1 MKIVFLGTP
10 DFGVQI
16 LNALVKE
23 HDVVLVVTQ
32 PDSRVGR
39 KQEIAYPPVKVRA
52 KELGI
57 DVFQP
62 VSIRQE
68 YEYIVNNYQYDLIV
82 SAAYGQIVGMK
93 FINSAPYRAINVHAS
108 LLPKGRGGAPIQ
120 RAIIN
125 GDKETGI
132 SIMYMEKGM
141 DTGAILSQKSIE
153 IADNDTKET
162 LFNKLGELGA
172 SMINDT
178 IAKLAS
184 GSITPIVQDE
194 TKATYTYALTKEDEI
209 LDFTKSAFLVNARLR
224 GLGEIGATFFI
235 DGEAFKVYKM
245 EVLDSISKNPV
256 KTIDEV
262 TKKYFTIVCGDSKL
276 IKIEEL
282 KPAGKNLMKV
292 SDFLNGRG
300 KNILIKGKKVD

>member
-10 DFGVQI
+10 EFGVQI
-16 LNALVKE
+16 LNALVKV

-32 PDSRVGR
+32 PDSKVGR
-39 KQEIAYPPVKVRA
+39 KQELVYPPVKVRA

-62 VSIRQE
+62 ASIRAE

-93 FINSAPYRAINVHAS
+93 FINSAKYRAINVHAS

-141 DTGAILSQKSIE
+141 DTGAILAQESMPIL
-153 IADNDTKET
+153 DTDTKES
-162 LFNKLGELGA
+162 LFYKLGELGA
-172 SMINDT
+172 KMINPT
-178 IAKLAS
+178 IDDLVNGK
-184 GSITPIVQDE
+184 ITPRVQNE
-194 TKATYTYALTKEDEI
+194 AEATYTYSLTKEDEI
-209 LDFTKSAFLVNARLR
+209 LDFNKSAFLVNANIR
-224 GLGEIGATFFI
+224 GLGEIGATFSI
-235 DGEAFKVYKM
+235 DGELFKVYKM
-245 EVLDSISKNPV
+245 EVIDSLSKQEP
-256 KTIDEV
+256 KTIEEV
-262 TKKYFTIVCGDSKL
+262 TKKYFTIVCGDQKL
-276 IKIEEL
+276 VKIEEL

-292 SDFLNGRG
+292 SDYLNGRG

>member
-52 KELGI
+52 MELGI

-62 VSIRQE
+62 ISIRQE

-141 DTGAILSQKSIE
+141 DTGAILSQKSTI
-153 IADNDTKET
+153 IADTDTKET

-178 IAKLAS
+178 ISDLVNDK
-184 GSITPIVQDE
+184 ITPIPQDE
-194 TKATYTYALTKEDEI
+194 AKATYTYALTKEDEI

-224 GLGEIGATFFI
+224 GLGEIGATFYI

-245 EVLDSISKNPV
+245 EVLDTVSKAPV
-256 KTIDEV
+256 KTIEEV
-262 TKKYFTIVCGDSKL
+262 TKKYFTIVCGDSHL

-292 SDFLNGRG
+292 VDFLNGRG

>member
-1 MKIVFLGTP
+1 
-10 DFGVQI
+10 
-16 LNALVKE
+16 
-23 HDVVLVVTQ
+23 
-32 PDSRVGR
+32 
-39 KQEIAYPPVKVRA
+39 
-52 KELGI
+52 
-57 DVFQP
+57 
-62 VSIRQE
+62 
-68 YEYIVNNYQYDLIV
+68 
-82 SAAYGQIVGMK
+82 MK

-153 IADNDTKET
+153 IADTDTKET

-178 IAKLAS
+178 ISELAS
-184 GSITPIVQDE
+184 GNITPIPQDE
-194 TKATYTYALTKEDEI
+194 AKATYTYALTKEDEI

-224 GLGEIGATFFI
+224 GLGEIGATFYI

-245 EVLDSISKNPV
+245 EVLDTVSKSPV
-256 KTIDEV
+256 KTIEEV
-262 TKKYFTIVCGDSKL
+262 TKKYFTIVCGDSHL

-292 SDFLNGRG
+292 VDFLNGRG

>member
-52 KELGI
+52 MELGI

-62 VSIRQE
+62 ISIRQE

-141 DTGAILSQKSIE
+141 DTGAILSQKSTI
-153 IADNDTKET
+153 IADTDTKET

-178 IAKLAS
+178 ISKLVH
-184 GSITPIVQDE
+184 GKITPIPQDE
-194 TKATYTYALTKEDEI
+194 AKATYTYALTKEDEI

-224 GLGEIGATFFI
+224 GLGEIGATFYI

-245 EVLDSISKNPV
+245 EVLDTVTKSPV
-256 KTIDEV
+256 KTIEEV
-262 TKKYFTIVCGDSKL
+262 TKKYFTIVCGDSHL

-292 SDFLNGRG
+292 VDFLNGRG

>member
-39 KQEIAYPPVKVRA
+39 RQEIAYPPVKVRA
-52 KELGI
+52 MELGI

-62 VSIRQE
+62 ISIRQE

-120 RAIIN
+120 RAIMN

-141 DTGAILSQKSIE
+141 DTGAILAQKSIK

-172 SMINDT
+172 SMINTT
-178 IAKLAS
+178 ISDLVNDK
-184 GSITPIVQDE
+184 ITPIPQDE
-194 TKATYTYALTKEDEI
+194 AKATYTYALTKEDEI
-209 LDFTKSAFLVNARLR
+209 LDFAKSAFLVNARLR
-224 GLGEIGATFFI
+224 GLGEIGATFYI

-245 EVLDSISKNPV
+245 EVLDIVSKSPV
-256 KTIDEV
+256 KTIEEV
-262 TKKYFTIVCGDSKL
+262 TKKYFTIVCGDSHL

-292 SDFLNGRG
+292 IDFLNGRG

>member
-120 RAIIN
+120 RAIMN

-141 DTGAILSQKSIE
+141 DTGAILSQKSTI
-153 IADNDTKET
+153 IADTDTKET

-178 IAKLAS
+178 ISKLVH
-184 GSITPIVQDE
+184 GKITPIPQDE
-194 TKATYTYALTKEDEI
+194 AKATYTYALTKEDEI

-224 GLGEIGATFFI
+224 GLGEIGATFYI

-245 EVLDSISKNPV
+245 EVLDTVTKSPV
-256 KTIDEV
+256 KTIEEV
-262 TKKYFTIVCGDSKL
+262 TKKYFTIVCGDSHL

-292 SDFLNGRG
+292 VDFLNGRG